1 MGGEEVGLAI
11 EDGVEAAVAGQLGEQ
26 TLDHSPDFN
35 GKEQAVA
42 GSAG

>member
-11 EDGVEAAVAGQLGEQ
+11 ENGVEAAVAGQPGEQ
-26 TLDHSPDFN
+26 TLDHPPDSN
-35 GKEQAVA
+35 EKELAVA